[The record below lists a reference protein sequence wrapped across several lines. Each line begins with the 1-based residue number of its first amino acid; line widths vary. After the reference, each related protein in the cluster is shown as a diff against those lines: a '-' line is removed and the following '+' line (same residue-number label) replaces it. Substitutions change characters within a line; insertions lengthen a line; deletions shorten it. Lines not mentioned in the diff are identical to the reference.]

1 MKVLIIED
9 ERRAAN
15 RLSKMIHTYDS
26 SIEIID
32 RLESVTMALK
42 WFSENALPDL
52 VFMDIQLGD
61 GLCFD
66 IFEEMQ
72 ISVPV
77 IFTTA
82 FDQFAIKAFKFYS
95 IDYLLKPINY
105 PALKAALDKFHF
117 LKHSIMDG
125 KLYKSTAELI
135 KNPIKD
141 RLVIKMGE
149 SLNAI
154 KTVDVALVASK
165 DKHTYLHKCDQK
177 KFIIDYTLEQLE
189 ILLDPSL
196 FFRISR
202 SFIVNKESI
211 CDIKNHINSRL
222 ILQLNMP
229 VEYPEIIVS
238 REKVSDFKKW
248 LE

>member
-15 RLSKMIHTYDS
+15 RLSKMIHTYDP
-26 SIEIID
+26 SIEIVD

-42 WFSENALPDL
+42 WFSEHTLPDL

-66 IFEEMQ
+66 IFEETQ

-105 PALKAALDKFHF
+105 SAMKAALDKFHF

-149 SLNAI
+149 SLNTI
-154 KTVDVALVASK
+154 KAVDIALIASK

-189 ILLDPSL
+189 ILLDPAL

-202 SFIVNKESI
+202 SFIVNKEFI
-211 CDIKNHINSRL
+211 YDIKNHINSRL

-229 VEYPEIIVS
+229 VEYSEIIVS